1 MHIVPKNGV
10 RQTVKLTLTSS
21 GRNPSEPICS
31 VRSIERTKPPTYLFS
46 KPSMSKS
53 VGDKNQPAASSI
65 AMTRPPAC
73 SRLFFQLPSVT
84 AVPSTA
90 AVSSASVS
98 RYLRRPDKDRKREIQ
113 KYVTEIRFPFRAS
126 KTGLIFLRKAWCS
139 LAGSNVFACLPHL
152 FSCHC
157 QANLAHPSRAVAG
170 IASFR
175 GDFRRVT

>member
-73 SRLFFQLPSVT
+73 SRLFCKLPSVA

-90 AVSSASVS
+90 AVSSASVR
-98 RYLRRPDKDRKREIQ
+98 RYLRRQLNLRKREIQ
-113 KYVTEIRFPFRAS
+113 KNVTEMRFPFHTSR
-126 KTGLIFLRKAWCS
+126 TGLIFLGKAPRS
-139 LAGSNVFACLPHL
+139 FALTHDPASSTL
-152 FSCHC
+152 MFSSCFK
-157 QANLAHPSRAVAG
+157 AILAHASSAVAG
-170 IASFR
+170 FALTR
-175 GDFRRVT
+175 WDF